1 MKSADYKE
9 QNYQFK
15 TNINMKTKISNL
27 TLTKA
32 FFILLVRY
40 SKFRFR
46 QHRYDKNGEY
56 LSSNKNIETTINIKI
71 INKADGLFVTE
82 HKYILISWLLMYK
95 KLLSMFRFVQ
105 YYCA

>member
-1 MKSADYKE
+1 
-9 QNYQFK
+9 
-15 TNINMKTKISNL
+15 MKTKTSIL
-27 TLTKA
+27 AVTKA
-32 FFILLVRY
+32 FFILLVRH
-40 SKFRFR
+40 SKFR

-82 HKYILISWLLMYK
+82 HKYTLISWLLMYK
-95 KLLSMFRFVQ
+95 KIPSMFRFVR